1 MGEYFDWYDKNP
13 DESSSLTVQFS
24 KLMKVR
30 KVIANEKVK
39 QTIDFAENI
48 LNKNKGEGITKEG
61 AAIVLPPYE
70 DIKLGTTKYDF
81 ISLKEFADNYIDC
94 SK

>member
-30 KVIANEKVK
+30 KESEMRK
-39 QTIDFAENI
+39 QNKL
-48 LNKNKGEGITKEG
+48 LN
-61 AAIVLPPYE
+61 L
-70 DIKLGTTKYDF
+70 
-81 ISLKEFADNYIDC
+81 LKTF
-94 SK
+94 

>member
-1 MGEYFDWYDKNP
+1 MGEYYDWYDKNP
-13 DESSSLTVQFS
+13 DESTSLTVQFS

-48 LNKNKGEGITKEG
+48 LE
-61 AAIVLPPYE
+61 
-70 DIKLGTTKYDF
+70 
-81 ISLKEFADNYIDC
+81 
-94 SK
+94 

>member
-30 KVIANEKVK
+30 KVIANEKMHIEFV
-39 QTIDFAENI
+39 D
-48 LNKNKGEGITKEG
+48 EGIG
-61 AAIVLPPYE
+61 IE
-70 DIKLGTTKYDF
+70 DADKIKVFKKY
-81 ISLKEFADNYIDC
+81 
-94 SK
+94 